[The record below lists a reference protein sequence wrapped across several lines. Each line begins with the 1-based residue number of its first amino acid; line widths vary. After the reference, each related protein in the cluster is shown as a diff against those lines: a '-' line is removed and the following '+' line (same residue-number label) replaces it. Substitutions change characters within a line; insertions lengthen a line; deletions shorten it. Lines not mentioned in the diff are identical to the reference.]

1 MNTHQS
7 KGIVLLLLIL
17 IGAPMYL
24 HGITITPVTGS
35 PFTDLPNYFGA
46 GLCYSPNGQWLACAN
61 SDEPGSVSIYA
72 VASNG
77 VITQITG
84 SPFVTHGLEPDCVA
98 YSPDG
103 QFLVVGNYLS
113 NNSGGLLSTIS
124 LFSVNQSTGALT
136 QLDPS
141 TGSSSPATLETAGY
155 DLETIYYSPN
165 GKFIAAALSNNTN
178 YGEVGMYT
186 VNSSTGALTLAG
198 TFPTTHP
205 LDDDVSDE
213 IAFSPDSNYI
223 AQANSD
229 GTNTITIFTVDQST
243 GVLGPNNEG
252 VYGTDYTVTEG
263 AGFFSGIAYSPNG
276 KLLVVSD
283 THDNLFT
290 FTLNNGVPTY
300 AATIAPASYIS
311 GDTSVV
317 FSPDSQLIALAND
330 QDTYIYVF
338 SVTENGAMT
347 QVAQLSAIENI
358 TDVVFSPTLNDPI
371 SFLSACGS
379 TASPST
385 RGRFPLT
392 GGAIASYIV
401 PVASSSPSSPTNV
414 TATRTRNIFLLQ
426 TDLINLITWGA
437 PTSGSPVTYNIY
449 RDPALT
455 QLIGIVPATSPL
467 QFYDHDRQPNVTYT
481 YYITAVD
488 GSGNNSLP
496 SIVSIV
502 G

>member
-35 PFTDLPNYFGA
+35 PFTGLPNSELS
-46 GLCYSPNGQWLACAN
+46 GLCYSPNGKWLACAN
-61 SDEPGSVSIYA
+61 SGLGPGTVSIYA
-72 VASNG
+72 VALNG
-77 VITQITG
+77 VITQIYE
-84 SPFVTHGLEPDCVA
+84 SPFATNGYTPTCVA

-103 QFLVVGNYLS
+103 NFLVAGNTEDS
-113 NNSGGLLSTIS
+113 PSTIS

-136 QLDPS
+136 QLDPTGGYPS
-141 TGSSSPATLETAGY
+141 TDTLETEGY
-155 DLETIYYSPN
+155 FLKIIYYSPN
-165 GKFIAAALSNNTN
+165 GKFIAAALNS
-178 YGEVGMYT
+178 YGSYSAIGMYT

-198 TFPTTHP
+198 TFPTNHS
-205 LDDDVSDE
+205 LDNDVSDE

-223 AQANSD
+223 AQAND
-229 GTNTITIFTVDQST
+229 DDTNTITIFTVDQST
-243 GVLGPNNEG
+243 GALGPKNGE
-252 VYGTDYTVTEG
+252 VYGTDYTVTG
-263 AGFFSGIAYSPNG
+263 GSGYFSSIAYSPNG

-283 THDNLFT
+283 TNDNLFT

-300 AATIAPASYIS
+300 AATIAPTLPVRDAE
-311 GDTSVV
+311 TSVV

-330 QDTYIYVF
+330 HDTYIYVF
-338 SVTENGAMT
+338 SVTETGAMA
-347 QVAQLSAIENI
+347 QVAQLSSPTEIS
-358 TDVVFSPTLNDPI
+358 DLVFSPTLNDPI
-371 SFLSACGS
+371 SFLSAC
-379 TASPST
+379 
-385 RGRFPLT
+385 RNLT
-392 GGAIASYIV
+392 IASYIV
-401 PVASSSPSSPTNV
+401 PISSSSPTNV

-488 GSGNNSLP
+488 GSGNASLP